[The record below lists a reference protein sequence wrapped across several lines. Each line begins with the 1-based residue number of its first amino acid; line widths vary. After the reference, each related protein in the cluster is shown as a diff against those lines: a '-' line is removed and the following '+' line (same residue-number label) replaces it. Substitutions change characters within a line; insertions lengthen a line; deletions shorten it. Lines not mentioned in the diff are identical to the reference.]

1 MKDIVTWTDFERVTQ
16 VLKAFKDG
24 VKRKIEI
31 KGRCLHLSSAM
42 L

>member
-1 MKDIVTWTDFERVTQ
+1 MKDIVVWTDFGRVTQ

-31 KGRCLHLSSAM
+31 KGRCLYLSSAM

>member
-1 MKDIVTWTDFERVTQ
+1 MKDIVVWTDFGRV

-31 KGRCLHLSSAM
+31 KGRCLYHSSAM